1 MQHLFLMEFF
11 GRGQSGRSYAVTER
25 VRVFKALQ
33 KNVRLVTFDYNPQY
47 NDIWQAVAPYLEATH
62 LNMMAYYQG
71 DAIAGGVRVER
82 LHDHQQVTLVDRV
95 FNQSDRLVGEIYY
108 GLDNKTVSRRVAI
121 LYNTDGSER
130 IRLLYQQ
137 NKVAQVHFWQAGQLQ
152 VMSFTALVRQFLQEI
167 TAQEPSVI
175 YADVLEEEMTQA
187 YLGVS
192 NAVAKVAYIHAD
204 HHVGQHQILVGFRN
218 LLRSRQFDWIVT
230 GTHNQAVDVQTEW
243 QCRTADIAPASIT
256 VPKSVTAL
264 ADRRAMSVVV
274 VTRFDRIKRVEDMI
288 AAVVQ
293 AHQQNRDINLQLYGT
308 ITDQAYYTQLQKQ
321 VTDAHASNYITFNGP
336 TTDAVATFQTGQ
348 LTVFTS
354 RTEGFGRTL
363 LEALAA
369 GTPVVSY
376 DIDYGPRAVIGKG
389 GKLVSDGRVD
399 LLANALVM
407 GLADRHWREQASE
420 AARQQATQYDA
431 PHITAKWADLIAE
444 LEHYDE
450 NNAD

>member
-1 MQHLFLMEFF
+1 M
-11 GRGQSGRSYAVTER
+11 
-25 VRVFKALQ
+25 
-33 KNVRLVTFDYNPQY
+33 
-47 NDIWQAVAPYLEATH
+47 
-62 LNMMAYYQG
+62 
-71 DAIAGGVRVER
+71 
-82 LHDHQQVTLVDRV
+82 
-95 FNQSDRLVGEIYY
+95 
-108 GLDNKTVSRRVAI
+108 
-121 LYNTDGSER
+121 
-130 IRLLYQQ
+130 
-137 NKVAQVHFWQAGQLQ
+137 
-152 VMSFTALVRQFLQEI
+152 
-167 TAQEPSVI
+167 
-175 YADVLEEEMTQA
+175 
-187 YLGVS
+187 
-192 NAVAKVAYIHAD
+192 
-204 HHVGQHQILVGFRN
+204 
-218 LLRSRQFDWIVT
+218 
-230 GTHNQAVDVQTEW
+230 
-243 QCRTADIAPASIT
+243 
-256 VPKSVTAL
+256 
-264 ADRRAMSVVV
+264 
-274 VTRFDRIKRVEDMI
+274 TRFDRIKRVEDMI

-444 LEHYDE
+444 LEHCDE